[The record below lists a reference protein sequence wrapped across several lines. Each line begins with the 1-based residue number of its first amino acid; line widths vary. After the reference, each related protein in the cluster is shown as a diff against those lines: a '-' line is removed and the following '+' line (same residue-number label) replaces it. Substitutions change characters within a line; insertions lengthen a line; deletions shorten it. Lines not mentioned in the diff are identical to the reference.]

1 MAHIQDLVRSAS
13 VTMKSGKP
21 AECARRFASA
31 LGKTAALLL
40 ALYFFIC
47 RLVLDTAIHFG
58 SFDPGSKIDCDDL
71 A

>member
-1 MAHIQDLVRSAS
+1 MAHMQDLVRSAS

-21 AECARRFASA
+21 AECAKRFASCLA
-31 LGKTAALLL
+31 RTAALLL

-47 RLVLDTAIHFG
+47 RLFHDSLPV
-58 SFDPGSKIDCDDL
+58 FDQRLIVKTNSSCS